1 MEAYVSISV
10 FFIINGLIL
19 WYIPTE
25 FNIFHNQKVSLLPF
39 FLIAPWVLL
48 VLIPS
53 ITMKMVSSELTQKTS
68 LILFTK
74 PITKWQIIIAK
85 FLASLTI
92 SITTIIP
99 SLIFV
104 YSIWQLSEP
113 KGNIDQGE
121 LIGSYIGICLLS
133 ALYSSIGLF
142 CSSISKST
150 MVAFIMTVIIIL
162 VMYVGF
168 SIIGNTYNNFIFEYL
183 SIHSHYESMSRGVID
198 SRDLVYFISL
208 TIGFLYFTIEIID
221 NKKI

>member
-1 MEAYVSISV
+1 M
-10 FFIINGLIL
+10 
-19 WYIPTE
+19 
-25 FNIFHNQKVSLLPF
+25 
-39 FLIAPWVLL
+39 
-48 VLIPS
+48 
-53 ITMKMVSSELTQKTS
+53 
-68 LILFTK
+68 
-74 PITKWQIIIAK
+74 
-85 FLASLTI
+85 
-92 SITTIIP
+92 
-99 SLIFV
+99 
-104 YSIWQLSEP
+104 
-113 KGNIDQGE
+113 
-121 LIGSYIGICLLS
+121 LS
-133 ALYSSIGLF
+133 ALYSAIGLF